1 MLVVMH
7 HAATGE
13 QIQTV
18 IDIIQDMGFEARPI
32 PGGERTAIGVVRNS
46 GPVEGSRL
54 EGLPGVVE
62 VIHVSAPYKLVSRE
76 WRPQAT
82 LIDLGDG
89 LVIGGSEVIVMAGPC
104 GVESE
109 EQVMQAAEQVKLAGA
124 RMLRGGA
131 FKPRTSPY
139 AFQGLAEE
147 GLKILA
153 EARRR
158 YGLKVITEAI
168 DNASL
173 DLVEEYADVIQI
185 GARNMQN
192 FSLLKRA
199 GQARKPV
206 MLKRGLS
213 ATLKEYL
220 LAAEY
225 ILAEGNEN
233 VILCERGVRSFED
246 YTRNMMDLAAIPALK
261 GLSHLPV
268 FTDPS
273 HGTGRRS
280 LVAPMAIAGIAA
292 GSDGLLLEVHPDP
305 DRAKSDGPQ
314 SLYPWQFAELMDS
327 VRAVAGAV
335 GRTVAPASTPAQAE
349 RSPV

>member
-1 MLVVMH
+1 MH
-7 HAATGE
+7 HAASAD

-18 IDIIQDMGFEARPI
+18 IDLIEDMGFQARPI
-32 PGGERTAIGVVRNS
+32 PGGERTAIGVVGNHGAVDGGRF
-46 GPVEGSRL
+46 
-54 EGLPGVVE
+54 EGLPGVLE

-76 WRPQAT
+76 WRPEPT
-82 LIDLGDG
+82 IIDLGEG
-89 LVIGGSEVIVMAGPC
+89 LVIGGEEIIVMAGPC
-104 GVESE
+104 AVESE
-109 EQVMQAAEQVKLAGA
+109 EQVMAAASAVRSAGA

-139 AFQGLAEE
+139 AFQGMELD

-153 EARRR
+153 QARNA

-168 DNASL
+168 DHASL
-173 DLVEEYADVIQI
+173 DLVEEWADVIQI

-199 GQARKPV
+199 GQAKKPV

-213 ATLKEYL
+213 ATFKEFL

-225 ILAEGNEN
+225 ILAEGNER

-261 GLSHLPV
+261 QLSHLPIV
-268 FTDPS
+268 TDPS
-273 HGTGRRS
+273 HGTGRRT
-280 LVAPMAIAGIAA
+280 LVGPMAIAGIAA
-292 GSDGLLLEVHPDP
+292 GSDGLIIEVHPDP

-314 SLYPWQFAELMDS
+314 SLYPRQFAELMNG
-327 VRAVAGAV
+327 VRAVASAV
-335 GRTVAPASTPAQAE
+335 NRKVASPEPEKAPA
-349 RSPV
+349 